1 MPNTRPNHCGNPLIQ
16 DDLQDTLLHASA
28 VLYCLQ
34 HIDLKSGIEDE
45 GELGINLILEG
56 VRGALRHEALKL

>member
-1 MPNTRPNHCGNPLIQ
+1 MPNTKSNHCGNPLIQ